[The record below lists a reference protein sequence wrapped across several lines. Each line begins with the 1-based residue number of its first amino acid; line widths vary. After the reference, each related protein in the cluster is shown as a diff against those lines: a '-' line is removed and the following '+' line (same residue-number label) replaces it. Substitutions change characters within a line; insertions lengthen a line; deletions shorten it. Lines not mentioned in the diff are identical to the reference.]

1 MGNPKA
7 FTQNLDQVCLFPQLL
22 FYVVVEVLA
31 IVIWGEKS
39 VKDIYIREKKVKL
52 LLFLFIYSMIVEN
65 PKDVTKHR
73 MRTDHLKTTEPVLL
87 LHICHKS
94 SETEMKKK

>member
-1 MGNPKA
+1 
-7 FTQNLDQVCLFPQLL
+7 
-22 FYVVVEVLA
+22 
-31 IVIWGEKS
+31 
-39 VKDIYIREKKVKL
+39 
-52 LLFLFIYSMIVEN
+52 MIVEN

-94 SETEMKKK
+94 SETEMKKIAQLYNSSDDKYQKDAV